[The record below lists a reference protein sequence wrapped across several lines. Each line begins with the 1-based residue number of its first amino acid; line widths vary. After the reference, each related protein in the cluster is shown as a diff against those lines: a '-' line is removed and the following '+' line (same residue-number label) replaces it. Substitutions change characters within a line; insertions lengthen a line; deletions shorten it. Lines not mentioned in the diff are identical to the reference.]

1 MEYITNRHITWAIF
15 AVIFYAVFRLFKSQN
30 GFPKFLAGILL
41 FSVSLSAFQVAN
53 RELNIIWLLA
63 LVLAYREEL
72 IKWYWGTIEFIRSVF
87 YFINNVF
94 SVIYDF
100 IHRLIPEPQ
109 EEVEIEEPHHRQRN
123 YHKSSQE
130 ETQRAYREAERARQE
145 TQRAK
150 QEAKRAREQAR
161 RAEAE
166 ARSRQAG
173 SPPTDDRSAYE
184 ILGVKPGATKEEIR
198 RAYKKLAQKYHPD
211 TNPKY
216 MEKAVEV
223 EFKKIQEAFKKIG
236 G

>member
-1 MEYITNRHITWAIF
+1 MEFIQNRHINWAIF
-15 AVIFYAVFRLFKSQN
+15 AVIFYAVFRLFRSQY
-30 GFPKFLAGILL
+30 GFRKFLAGMLL

-53 RELNIIWLLA
+53 REVNLIWLIA
-63 LVLAYREEL
+63 LLLAYREEL
-72 IKWYWGTIEFIRSVF
+72 VKWYWGIIEFISGIFAFIRNA
-87 YFINNVF
+87 YF
-94 SVIYDF
+94 VIYDF

-109 EEVEIEEPHHRQRN
+109 EEVEIEEPHHRQKTYN
-123 YHKSSQE
+123 KSSQE
-130 ETQRAYREAERARQE
+130 ETQRAYREAERARKE

-150 QEAKRAREQAR
+150 QEAKRDREQAR

-166 ARSRQAG
+166 ARSRQAE
-173 SPPTDDRSAYE
+173 SPPPDDRSAYE

-223 EFKKIQEAFKKIG
+223 EFKRIQDAFKKIS
-236 G
+236 